1 MRVTATDKTL
11 DRTAVSSGQSA
22 RSPEKPARKV
32 FFLVDSFNI
41 GGTETQAVELALR
54 MTQIG
59 HNVTLG
65 CLRREGPLLERVD
78 GSEVTVREFH
88 PAGGIDS
95 VGGIYQLLRLSW
107 FLRRE
112 KFEVVH
118 THDLWSNLLGV
129 PAARMA
135 GVPVIVSSRRDLS
148 NFDWYRGSRRKWLR
162 RIQNLSGAVL
172 ANALSI
178 REALVVE
185 DGFAPEKVR
194 VIYNGID
201 IAKFQHNPSAR
212 ERLFPGTGE
221 CKLVVLVG
229 NMHTDV
235 KGHPWLIDCAPAVLK
250 EFPEVRFVFAGDG
263 ERKVDFEQ
271 QIAKLSV
278 ESKFVFMGRR
288 QDIPEILACCD
299 IGVLP
304 SRAEG
309 MSNALLEY
317 MAAQL
322 PVIASRVGGNPE
334 LVEDGITGLLVP
346 PENADALADAVLK
359 LLRDPQLARR
369 VALNGHE
376 FVTQNFSFE
385 RLARDV
391 DAMYS
396 ELLQRHRGI
405 A

>member
-1 MRVTATDKTL
+1 MTVTDKTL
-11 DRTAVSSGQSA
+11 DRAAVSSGQNA

-41 GGTETQAVELALR
+41 GGTEKQAVELALR
-54 MTQIG
+54 MARIG
-59 HNVTLG
+59 HRITLG

-88 PAGGIDS
+88 PTGGIDS
-95 VGGIYQLLRLSW
+95 VGGLYQLLRLSW

-112 KFEVVH
+112 EFEVVH
-118 THDLWSNLLGV
+118 AHDLWSNLLGV

-135 GVPVIVSSRRDLS
+135 GVPAIVSSRRDLS
-148 NFDWYRGSRRKWLR
+148 NFDWYRGRRRRWLR

-172 ANALSI
+172 ANAASI
-178 REALVVE
+178 REALVAE

-201 IAKFQHNPSAR
+201 IAKFQRNRSAR
-212 ERLFPGTGE
+212 ERLFPGTSE

-235 KGHPWLIDCAPAVLK
+235 KGHPWLIECAPAILR
-250 EFPEVRFVFAGDG
+250 EFPEVRFVFVGDG

-271 QIAKLSV
+271 QVARLSLEGKV
-278 ESKFVFMGRR
+278 LFLGRR

-334 LVEDGITGLLVP
+334 LVKDGITGLLVP
-346 PENADALADAVLK
+346 PENADALSDALLK
-359 LLRDPQLARR
+359 LLRDPELARR
-369 VALNGHE
+369 LVLNGHE
-376 FVTQNFSFE
+376 FVTQNFSLE
-385 RLARDV
+385 RLAREV